1 MARRIAL
8 LSAGFVVAGLSLAG
22 CSHSATTAEASVTAS
37 PIPASAR
44 VTAPGGTV
52 IDVSVTATSV
62 TPTGGTASVGIGKP
76 VTFRIT
82 STVAGQIHVHSSPEQ
97 HIVFPVGT
105 STVTLR
111 FDVPGTIEVED
122 HALDRQIVQIQVG

>member
-1 MARRIAL
+1 MKRPIL
-8 LSAGFVVAGLSLAG
+8 LACAGLAAVALGVSG
-22 CSHSATTAEASVTAS
+22 CSHSASTAEASVTAS
-37 PIPASAR
+37 PIPA
-44 VTAPGGTV
+44 TATVAADGGTV
-52 IDVSVTATSV
+52 INIAVTATSV

-76 VTFRIT
+76 VTFRINA
-82 STVAGQIHVHSSPEQ
+82 TVAGQIHVHSTPEQ

-122 HALDRQIVQIQVG
+122 HALDRQIVQIQVN

>member
-1 MARRIAL
+1 MKSR
-8 LSAGFVVAGLSLAG
+8 FVVASVSLAAAVLSLTG
-22 CSHSATTAEASVTAS
+22 CGNSTTPAEASVTAS
-37 PIPASAR
+37 PIAANAA

-52 IDVSVTATSV
+52 INISVTATSV

-82 STVAGQIHVHSSPEQ
+82 STVAGQIHVHSTPEQ

-105 STVTLR
+105 SKVTLT
-111 FDVPGTIEVED
+111 FNVPGTIEVED
-122 HALDRQIVQIQVG
+122 HALDRQIVQIQVS

>member
-1 MARRIAL
+1 MKPRIAL
-8 LSAGFVVAGLSLAG
+8 AAAGLAVTALALAG
-22 CSHSATTAEASVTAS
+22 CGHSTSTAEASVTAS
-37 PIPASAR
+37 PIPATAS

-52 IDVSVTATSV
+52 INISVTPTSV

-82 STVAGQIHVHSSPEQ
+82 ATVAGELHVHSTPEQ
-97 HIVFPVGT
+97 HIDFPVGT
-105 STVTLR
+105 SRVTLT

-122 HALDRQIVQIQVG
+122 HALNRQIVQIQVH